1 MLELLKGPTSSDGDG
16 KRRHESEQLPIQ
28 TIYWGELYLRTRI
41 TTKNQRDRAIRGR
54 Y

>member
-1 MLELLKGPTSSDGDG
+1 MLELLKGPTSSDEDG
-16 KRRHESEQLPIQ
+16 KRRHEQPPIQ
-28 TIYWGELYLRTRI
+28 TIYWGELYSRTRI